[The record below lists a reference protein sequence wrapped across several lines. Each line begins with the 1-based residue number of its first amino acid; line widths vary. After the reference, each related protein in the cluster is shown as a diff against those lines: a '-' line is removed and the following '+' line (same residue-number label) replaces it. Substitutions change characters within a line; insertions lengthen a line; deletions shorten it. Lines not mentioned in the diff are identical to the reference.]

1 MLETCGLARIGNKT
15 RLGQLNNIFET
26 FLSDFCRAGHLIGEM
41 QSPTDA
47 ELLAEYVDRQS
58 EAAFAQLV
66 ERHVALVHS
75 AALRQVGDVHLAEEI
90 TQAVFIILARKADKL
105 SPHAVLSGWLCRTA
119 HFAARGALKIDRRRQ
134 QREQEA
140 YMQSQLDQPTD
151 SSRLSEATADAWL
164 QIAPLLDGA
173 MAQLREADRNAIV
186 LRIYEQR
193 PLEEVGV
200 ALGIGADA
208 AQKRVTRALEKLRA
222 RLVKRGVTLTATVI
236 AGAVAANS
244 VQAASVAL
252 VQTISAVATAKG
264 AAAGTATLTIVKG
277 AMKIMAW
284 NKTKLAI
291 LVCIGVLLA
300 TSTTAAFWSFHSRK
314 DSWRSRFDIVYKLKD
329 GEVLRYIAP
338 PFIDERAEYYH
349 TEETLRDQAK
359 AVPKP
364 PDFFIFNQ
372 DKNNELQQSSLGF
385 GFQQRQLH
393 LVLDEDLGFWRYEF
407 EDPDKLLS
415 LNLPGDWTIREGVN
429 RETLLAA
436 LEPILLKVTG
446 HKILFKKRTVE
457 REVIVAHGRAKS
469 PETKVQIY
477 AEKKGRGG
485 GMSSGNLQ
493 HLLGALG
500 EQINTYVVNEAQVD
514 PLYADLFEWTYYPD
528 TDYSTM
534 GIRRELLTD
543 EVLKNLTTQMG
554 LTFTHEQRPVD
565 IWFITEQ
572 P

>member
-1 MLETCGLARIGNKT
+1 
-15 RLGQLNNIFET
+15 
-26 FLSDFCRAGHLIGEM
+26 
-41 QSPTDA
+41 
-47 ELLAEYVDRQS
+47 V
-58 EAAFAQLV
+58 
-66 ERHVALVHS
+66 
-75 AALRQVGDVHLAEEI
+75 
-90 TQAVFIILARKADKL
+90 
-105 SPHAVLSGWLCRTA
+105 
-119 HFAARGALKIDRRRQ
+119 
-134 QREQEA
+134 
-140 YMQSQLDQPTD
+140 
-151 SSRLSEATADAWL
+151 
-164 QIAPLLDGA
+164 
-173 MAQLREADRNAIV
+173 
-186 LRIYEQR
+186 
-193 PLEEVGV
+193 
-200 ALGIGADA
+200 
-208 AQKRVTRALEKLRA
+208 
-222 RLVKRGVTLTATVI
+222 
-236 AGAVAANS
+236 
-244 VQAASVAL
+244 
-252 VQTISAVATAKG
+252 AKG